1 MSARAGAAED
11 LELTDL
17 DESGL
22 RAATEQGATSTV
34 RVRCVR
40 HALTEY
46 LHTGRCRFCGAR
58 AGSSRAGTCVD

>member
-1 MSARAGAAED
+1 MSARAGEAED

-40 HALTEY
+40 RALTDH
-46 LHTGRCRFCGAR
+46 LHTGR
-58 AGSSRAGTCVD
+58 SRVC

>member
-1 MSARAGAAED
+1 MSARAGEAED

-40 HALTEY
+40 RALTDH
-46 LHTGRCRFCGAR
+46 LHTGRSRVCGAR